1 MQPRR
6 SEGLARLGFSCV
18 VFRSGERG
26 AVGDFFSMK
35 MKECLMAKHVGVKL
49 PDDLFAVLQAGT
61 TVGVLA
67 TFSEKSIP
75 HTTPVNTLCPKGR
88 ESILLSIHKDHTGYH
103 NMVWQKKVM
112 LCFLDAE
119 NVAYSVLGR
128 AGVVRAPSLVHPLM
142 NIVRVDII
150 EIKCDRSVLCRVD
163 SGVRWS
169 YTSAE
174 AEELSRALTE
184 ELRELAKTL

>member
-1 MQPRR
+1 
-6 SEGLARLGFSCV
+6 
-18 VFRSGERG
+18 
-26 AVGDFFSMK
+26 
-35 MKECLMAKHVGVKL
+35 MAKHVGVKL
-49 PDDLFAVLQAGT
+49 SDDLFAVLQTGT
-61 TVGVLA
+61 VAVLA
-67 TFSEKSIP
+67 TFSEKSVP
-75 HTTPVNTLCPKGR
+75 HTTPLNTLYPKGR
-88 ESILLSIHKDHTGYH
+88 ESILIAIHKDHTGYH

-112 LCFLDAE
+112 LCFLDGD

-174 AEELSRALTE
+174 AEELSKALMD
-184 ELRELAKTL
+184 ELKELSKTL